1 MQKTIQLKNC
11 MIVIAS
17 SAFVAFGLYHVHQ
30 MSGVTEGGIV
40 GLNLLFL
47 HWFGISPAVTNFV
60 ATLVCY
66 LFGWRLLGRSFILY
80 SAIAAGSF
88 SAAYA
93 VIERSEP
100 LWPMLREMP
109 LLAALI
115 GAVFVGVGVGLCVR
129 AGGAMSGD
137 DAFAMCVSEIA
148 HVKIE
153 TAYLISDLTVL
164 ALSMSYIPLSR
175 IWYSLLTV
183 LLSGRIIGIV
193 QRAGRTKRSRT

>member
-11 MIVIAS
+11 IIVIAS

-40 GLNLLFL
+40 GLNLLFF

-60 ATLVCY
+60 ATLACY
-66 LFGWRLLGRSFILY
+66 LFSWRLLGRSFILY

-137 DAFAMCVSEIA
+137 DAFAMCISEIA
-148 HVKIE
+148 HIKIE

-193 QRAGRTKRSRT
+193 QRAGKTERSRP